1 MVFLKWVLS
10 IDRTPSQRELRRPL
24 IVSLARCALGLTR
37 FGTSSGDRAFSRE
50 FGEFAEDPC
59 HLSLA
64 GHVLEATLCVP
75 SLEVA
80 MGNSSTI
87 NFEYGVAMGRLRTG
101 IFIGLAGSY
110 GGQACG
116 ESLI

>member
-1 MVFLKWVLS
+1 MAPFAPAKYRASRIYGLPGIDGVLKWVLS

-80 MGNSSTI
+80 MGI
-87 NFEYGVAMGRLRTG
+87 
-101 IFIGLAGSY
+101 
-110 GGQACG
+110 
-116 ESLI
+116 